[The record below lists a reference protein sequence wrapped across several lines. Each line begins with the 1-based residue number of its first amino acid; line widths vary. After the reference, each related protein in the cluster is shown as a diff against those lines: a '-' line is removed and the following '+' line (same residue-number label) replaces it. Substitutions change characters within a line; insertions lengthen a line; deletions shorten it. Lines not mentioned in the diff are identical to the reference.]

1 MNKDKHKHIHEFKKK
16 NSFENRLNQ
25 AQNIINKFPSRIPII
40 VEIHPSSK
48 SSIPPLDKSKYLVP
62 QELTVGQFVYVLRKR
77 MKLNAERAIFIFFN
91 NELPP
96 TSECLSIMY
105 ERYKEK
111 DLFLYAYVSS
121 ENTFGNL
128 NC

>member
-1 MNKDKHKHIHEFKKK
+1 MNKDKHIHEFKKK
-16 NSFENRLNQ
+16 NNFENRLNQ
-25 AQNIINKFPSRIPII
+25 AQNIINKFPTRIPII

>member
-1 MNKDKHKHIHEFKKK
+1 MNKDKHTHEFKKK

>member
-1 MNKDKHKHIHEFKKK
+1 MNKDKHIHEFKKK

-25 AQNIINKFPSRIPII
+25 AQNIINKFPTRIPII

>member
-1 MNKDKHKHIHEFKKK
+1 MNKDKYIHEFKKK

-25 AQNIINKFPSRIPII
+25 AQNIINKFPTRIPII